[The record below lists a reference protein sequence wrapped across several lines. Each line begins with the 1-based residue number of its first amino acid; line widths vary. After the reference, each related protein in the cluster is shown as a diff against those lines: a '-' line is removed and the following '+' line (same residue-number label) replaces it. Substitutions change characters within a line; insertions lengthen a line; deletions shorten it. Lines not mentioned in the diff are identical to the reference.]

1 MAKINDK
8 FKRSTEEFK
17 NKVKSFMRSKPK
29 STPFRPIDTNSVSS
43 DINDSMKNSR
53 SFIDRFKFKDTSS
66 KSDVSDVGFD
76 QESLKRKDVLY
87 NTDMSGK
94 APRKMRRISD
104 SKDNTYSNLEGQQK
118 SLSGMYRNQSSM
130 LARFHAEKMAINT
143 KYQNESLK
151 YIKNISEQV
160 EQMNKMKN
168 SIQLEFYKNSTTTQ
182 SAILE
187 ELKTINKTLKTGFN
201 LNERGER
208 IVNKETDSLIKGLF
222 NGSGTI
228 RGKAKQLI
236 MQLVKG
242 EANNAGLGM
251 VTSMAS
257 IAPTMLQTMGG
268 IGGILTAGGKMVLDN
283 IFEGQASKSRFGRQA
298 ASLTKDPGKF
308 LEDMFTSMGLTE
320 RGLKG
325 WLGKRLGRKGE
336 KVTSAYDISKVL
348 YKDNKGRASFD
359 MAAHTA
365 LTRVITRSLANIESA
380 LSGKPAMFYN
390 YETNRFETIEE
401 ANRTIKNGYS
411 RDVQKEMDKLMK
423 SISSNQSIEVKNAV
437 GGGKHTET
445 KYGMWGELLKIKND
459 VNDANLKFVQNAIKM
474 RGPELGNF
482 LTKLIVFLSK
492 HTSAPEQIL
501 DSDIDIKLIMRAIY
515 GDKYN
520 DAPKEM
526 IDKFANAALSFKMF
540 IEALRDLPTKE
551 GQQVWDRLMKET
563 KDMNDNITRAMDQ
576 TFASAEGS
584 VAQWAAYT
592 YGEVVEEVKKNG
604 KTVTYMRGKSREELD
619 KEFYENKRDYDF
631 AKMSGMSIDISGI
644 TSDWELAER
653 LKDEYNRM
661 MGPLF
666 RGTSDKIKN
675 NLKRKVRELK
685 KVNHP
690 FTEYMEKFSNAYS
703 KMGDNIFN
711 YDDYKKLEGVNSYT
725 DLEEKT
731 KKPQFY
737 GYYISSSIDSA
748 KSIAKWHLEN
758 NPKAKGV
765 LGGVGTAAYGSLIAT
780 MAKNSGMTG
789 PIGSAIIGVG
799 AAATAV
805 FSGKMTKVMDVMT
818 TSLGDE
824 MMLDKNGNE
833 TNVTRRQA
841 MQEAFYRETLPK
853 GFGYNTGMKLGGWVR
868 NNIRFGP
875 ILGPIVGLG
884 TGFLLSKTS
893 SLAMKLVG
901 LFGKFG
907 KHLLN
912 GIGKKI
918 TGDEYSHWGDTVRD
932 LVREKLGL
940 APAGSEQFTMKE
952 VLKQAG
958 GGKKKSKFRNF
969 VETFT
974 GQRGSGSTSSDVVKK
989 PDIEARYKR
998 AREMYNLMKGPKNNP
1013 YGTTA
1018 DTNELG
1024 GEIKDPVSNVRES
1037 VAKTMSSVLSI
1048 RIQGGHLDAVGALG
1062 AIDAEAYKT
1071 KLSSI
1076 SKGVSDQLN
1085 KTAKGE
1091 DKRDT
1096 DVIKNNINFSINN
1109 AMSFMTND
1117 KEMKHNIEEQD
1128 KQEATEEENR
1138 ENIRKIAR
1146 GDNGKEKKKKK
1157 EKKKGKWWMGLGIA
1171 GLLFGGDAI
1180 KLGKKIVPQL
1190 FNSLIGMFFGNK
1202 EKGQK
1207 NILQKG
1213 VDLGKGAT
1221 KLGVKGALGAA
1232 KGFLNMYQKDA
1243 NGKVS
1248 TEGKI
1253 SAGIDL
1259 FKWFR
1264 DRHARKLTMGAA
1276 KGVFKAGKGIIG
1288 RIPVVGRTLK
1298 GLGFAGK
1305 YLGAKAAQRLGQDTE
1320 KFVFKVVGNTAENVA
1335 KESVE
1340 ATGKAILKNAKDAK
1354 KIGKITY
1361 WMLKALDSLEN
1372 LLFKIPGVKKF
1383 AEKIAKPL
1391 VDRVKEF
1398 MTKTVEKLAS
1408 KFVGESAEK
1417 AGKKGFMGAVKGAL
1431 SSGVVTAAINL
1442 GFIAWDA
1449 WQGAKKAKE
1458 FFAIDKDDKPTKI
1471 QQWACAITYGT
1482 LSLIECVPGAVIV
1495 TAVLSSIDSFMK
1507 ECCFFIYNC
1516 LNQLLTNL
1524 GVGDNAME
1532 VVEQKI
1538 LQNKQQDTSDN
1549 SNTKSAISKE
1559 TAMKM
1564 NEVQMNM
1571 QKEGRT
1577 PEEIHSELK
1586 RIAKEG
1592 GKGYTSPV
1600 TGKAVTNNAP
1610 NFVSQRSLPDVQVGK
1625 LHAQVDGCALAVM
1638 KMIAQSQN
1646 YNISDSVLISKMR
1659 EYTLA
1664 NKSVSVGFFKDFGAQ
1679 ITDKKDDI
1687 KNALNSGFV
1696 TMALLIRN
1704 KGYQHFIAVI
1714 AKDRYKVYVGDPLK
1728 DSWEIMSNNDHK
1740 LLTYAVA
1747 AGIFCGGVTSSLRV
1761 VTKGGRGV
1769 GGFGSKSKDISFT
1782 GVSNVAKVVPGMGAI
1797 TNIFNNGNMSGEE
1810 WYDDGSTNNNDS
1822 NTNSNTS
1829 NDTPVE
1835 GGMEIDVSKVK
1846 NSGGWSWKDLPA
1858 VSGKGYKNLKP
1869 LIDALSSRFGIPTTA
1884 IAALMAGESGLNPG
1898 LRPNGAGYAGL
1909 GQFRKDSWHAR
1920 INEYEGKLYGVPEI
1934 GAGGDLYDA
1943 RQSGTL
1949 YTMSMA
1955 HDALALSK
1963 KGIKPITAGHLH
1975 LGHML
1980 PTTIRNAEKL
1990 DTPIINLTGVT
2001 RSMILQNSP
2010 ITSKGYKKN
2019 SAESATLREGIAQD
2033 NRWLKERL
2041 AEHMGGNG
2049 GEQLYWGRGVY
2060 GGATIE
2066 RLKQVFTQSK
2076 WVEGR
2081 LKLPK
2086 NTACGLAVGLMIQ
2099 KLIYPTQESKFTPEE
2114 MHAWAKRSGAYDKN
2128 MGVSQHFFLRMGL
2141 KDLKLDQIAE
2151 SVHSGVKGK
2160 IILGELVYGKWK
2172 LQPGEIAVI
2181 GENGHWYIL
2190 MKPFSGPS
2198 QDSHAYIADPN
2209 AKSIERMSFWKKNVL
2224 IDYAVRVVNIGSIVN
2239 ILSGTSM
2246 HIKGMSGGYGDGTL
2260 VSNHTGKSQNG
2271 KVNDGSGSTVAD
2283 AAAAEI
2289 AGTSGDGGNNSSGG
2303 GAETKPNKGTST
2315 SFGGWFYKDKDGNI
2329 QQAFFGSLTKHVR
2342 PAGGGGG
2349 GSSNNSGGANGGVV
2363 TGATG
2368 AAFPNMKDTLN
2379 LPIIPALKLKD
2390 GDKPFEAAKNCVKA
2404 KKGDH
2409 YIGPGECKDYVA
2421 RALNKAGYPS
2431 TVFGSWRQGS
2441 QDRSAGR
2448 GLPGPDTNV
2457 DQYVGL
2463 PPDFGFTMISVQS
2476 PPQPGDVAIIWP
2488 FGKHQSGHVEMYC
2501 GPEAGAKQSGW
2512 VSDFDQRRNT
2522 PYSESNPNNG
2532 YGRRITMYRDSNYCA
2547 KPSGMSGGGPV
2558 ATNTTGTTPQKQNN
2572 NKTKPS
2578 GQGIGGDG
2586 NDTNL
2591 KDVTNRVANYYSK
2604 GSKSYNTSQV
2614 VSNTIKEV
2622 KKTPDTVIP
2631 GTVSSEKEKLGAN
2644 GRPIKDFHMVHDP
2657 KRNMNREMRDRMAKA
2672 KYDREMRKIQEGE
2685 HYKRWGVFDIM
2696 YKSKD
2701 DIVEKSLSTAS
2712 GFIQDIETK
2721 SPLLNALLK
2730 LSGSLVDN
2738 AVQTR
2743 NGTKALLAMAEQQTE
2758 VLEIQRDAT
2767 KDTSKSLEKVDK
2779 VNHTIFVNSQGK
2791 AMNAGEITE
2800 SFLKMFVTKTTD
2812 PKDENLFKQS

>member
-29 STPFRPIDTNSVSS
+29 SKPFRPIDTNSVSS

-66 KSDVSDVGFD
+66 KSDVSDIGID

-94 APRKMRRISD
+94 APRKMRRIASSD
-104 SKDNTYSNLEGQQK
+104 STYSNLEGQQK

-130 LARFHAEKMAINT
+130 MARFHSEKMAITT

-201 LNERGER
+201 LNEKGER
-208 IVNKETDSLIKGLF
+208 IVNKETESLIKGLF

-236 MQLVKG
+236 TQLAKG

-257 IAPTMLQTMGG
+257 LAPTMLQTMGG
-268 IGGILTAGGKMVLDN
+268 IGGLLTAGGKMVLDN
-283 IFEGQASKSRFGRQA
+283 MLEGQASKSRFGRQA

-325 WLGKRLGRKGE
+325 WLGKRLGRKGD
-336 KVTSAYDISKVL
+336 KITSAYDISKVL

-401 ANRTIKNGYS
+401 ANRAIKNGYS

-423 SISSNQSIEVKNAV
+423 SISSNQNIEVKNAV

-515 GDKYN
+515 GDKYY

-540 IEALRDLPTKE
+540 IEALRDLPTRE
-551 GQQVWDRLMKET
+551 GQQIWDRLMKET

-584 VAQWAAYT
+584 VAQWSAYT

-631 AKMSGMSIDISGI
+631 AKMSGMSIDISGV

-731 KKPQFY
+731 RKPQFY
-737 GYYISSSIDSA
+737 GYDISSSIDSA
-748 KSIAKWHLEN
+748 KNIAKWHLEN

-789 PIGSAIIGVG
+789 PIGSAILGVG

-824 MMLDKNGNE
+824 MMLDKDGNE

-853 GFGYNTGMKLGGWVR
+853 GVGYGAGMKLGGWIKR
-868 NNIRFGP
+868 NIRFGP
-875 ILGPIVGLG
+875 ILGPIVGLS

-912 GIGKKI
+912 GIGKKV
-918 TGDEYSHWGDTVRD
+918 TGDEYSNWGDTVRD

-940 APAGSEQFTMKE
+940 APAGSDQFTMKE
-952 VLKQAG
+952 VLKQAN
-958 GGKKKSKFRNF
+958 GGKKKSKLRNF

-974 GQRGSGSTSSDVVKK
+974 GQRGSGSTSSDIVKK

-998 AREMYNLMKGPKNNP
+998 AREMYNLMHGPKNNP
-1013 YGTTA
+1013 YGTTSS
-1018 DTNELG
+1018 TNELG
-1024 GEIKDPVSNVRES
+1024 GEIKDPLSNVSES
-1037 VAKTMSSVLSI
+1037 VAKTVSSVLNI
-1048 RIQGGHLDAVGALG
+1048 RIQGGHLDAVGAMG
-1062 AIDAEAYKT
+1062 EIDAEAYKT
-1071 KLSSI
+1071 KLGSI
-1076 SKGVSDQLN
+1076 SKGIYDQLN
-1085 KTAKGE
+1085 KTSKGA
-1091 DKRDT
+1091 DKKETDT
-1096 DVIKNNINFSINN
+1096 VKDNIKFSINN
-1109 AMSFMTND
+1109 AMSFVNND

-1138 ENIRKIAR
+1138 KNIEKIAR
-1146 GDNGKEKKKKK
+1146 GEGEEDKKSKKK
-1157 EKKKGKWWMGLGIA
+1157 EKKKGKGWLTLGLA

-1190 FNSLIGMFFGNK
+1190 FNGLIEMFFGNK
-1202 EKGQK
+1202 SKDKK

-1221 KLGVKGALGAA
+1221 NLGVKGTLGTA
-1232 KGFLNMYQKDA
+1232 KGFLNTYQKDA

-1248 TEGKI
+1248 TEGKV

-1264 DRHARKLTMGAA
+1264 DKNARKLTLGAA
-1276 KGVFKAGKGIIG
+1276 KGVFKAGKGLVG

-1298 GLGFAGK
+1298 GLSFAGK

-1320 KFVFKVVGNTAENVA
+1320 KFVIKVVGNTTEKVA

-1354 KIGKITY
+1354 KIGRITY

-1372 LLFKIPGVKKF
+1372 LIFKIPGVKKF

-1391 VDRVKEF
+1391 VDRIKDF
-1398 MTKTVEKLAS
+1398 MSKTVEKLAT
-1408 KFVGESAEK
+1408 KFVGETAEK

-1431 SSGVVTAAINL
+1431 TSGVVTAAINL

-1458 FFAIDKDDKPTKI
+1458 FFAIDQDDKPTKL

-1482 LSLIECVPGAVIV
+1482 MSLIECVPGAVIV

-1507 ECCFFIYNC
+1507 ECCFYIYNC

-1524 GVGDNAME
+1524 GAGDSAME

-1538 LQNKQQDTSDN
+1538 LQNQKQDTSDN

-1564 NEVQMNM
+1564 NDVQLQM

-1586 RIAKEG
+1586 RIAREG

-1646 YNISDSVLISKMR
+1646 YNISDNVLISKMR

-1714 AKDRYKVYVGDPLK
+1714 SKDRYKVYVGDPLK
-1728 DSWEIMSNNDHK
+1728 DSWEIMSNNDHR

-1747 AGIFCGGVTSSLRV
+1747 AGIFSGGVTSSLQV
-1761 VTKGGRGV
+1761 VKKGGRGV

-1782 GVSNVAKVVPGMGAI
+1782 GVNNVAKVVPGVGGM
-1797 TNIFNNGNMSGEE
+1797 TNIFNNGSGDSE
-1810 WYDDGSTNNNDS
+1810 WVDEGTSNNN
-1822 NTNSNTS
+1822 NSG
-1829 NDTPVE
+1829 DVPVS
-1835 GGMEIDVSKVK
+1835 GGLSFPASGIKD
-1846 NSGGWSWKDLPA
+1846 SGGWKWDSLPA
-1858 VSGKGYKNLKP
+1858 VSGRGYKAMKP
-1869 LIDALSSRFGIPTTA
+1869 LIDALSGRFGIPADAITA
-1884 IAALMAGESGLNPG
+1884 MMYLESGLD
-1898 LRPNGAGYAGL
+1898 PNARTGSYVGL
-1909 GQFRKDSWHAR
+1909 GQLNGVSWNATLR
-1920 INEYEGKLYGVPEI
+1920 ESMGGLKYNGAAYGVPAI
-1934 GAGGDLYDA
+1934 GAGGVLNDP
-1943 RQSGTL
+1943 RMNGTL
-1949 YTMSMA
+1949 FLARMA
-1955 HDALALSK
+1955 HDAKVL
-1963 KGIKPITAGHLH
+1963 AGHGASNISTGMLH
-1975 LGHML
+1975 MTHML
-1980 PTTIRNAEKL
+1980 PTSLNYIGRGNPNLMEMAGVKRSYIDGNAA
-1990 DTPIINLTGVT
+1990 LT
-2001 RSMILQNSP
+2001 
-2010 ITSKGYKKN
+2010 TSTGKRGGAALSLNDSISKFNQFHLKK
-2019 SAESATLREGIAQD
+2019 
-2033 NRWLKERL
+2033 L
-2041 AEHMGGNG
+2041 AEAKGGNG
-2049 GEQLYWGRGVY
+2049 GEQLYWGRGAY
-2060 GGATIE
+2060 GGATLE
-2066 RLKQVFTQSK
+2066 RLKKVFTSSS
-2076 WVEGR
+2076 WVESR
-2081 LKLPK
+2081 LQLPK

-2099 KLIYPTQESKFTPEE
+2099 KLVYPTQESKFTPEE

-2128 MGVSQHFFLRMGL
+2128 MGVSQHFFLQMGL
-2141 KDLKLDQIAE
+2141 KDLKLDKIAD
-2151 SVHSGVKGK
+2151 SVNSGVKGK

-2172 LQPGEIAVI
+2172 LQPGELAVI

-2190 MKPFSGPS
+2190 MKPFAGPNQS
-2198 QDSHAYIADPN
+2198 QNAYIADPN
-2209 AKSIERMSFWKKNVL
+2209 AKSVEPMSIWKKNRL

-2239 ILSGTSM
+2239 ILSGTGM
-2246 HIKGMSGGYGDGTL
+2246 HMKGMSGGYGDGTL
-2260 VSNHTGKSQNG
+2260 VSNNTGKSQNG

-2289 AGTSGDGGNNSSGG
+2289 AGDSSNSSVG

-2315 SFGGWFYKDKDGNI
+2315 YFGGWFYKDKEGNI
-2329 QQAFFGSLTKHVR
+2329 QQAFFGSLTKNVR
-2342 PAGGGGG
+2342 GAGSPSSG
-2349 GSSNNSGGANGGVV
+2349 GSNNGSPTN
-2363 TGATG
+2363 TG
-2368 AAFPNMKDTLN
+2368 AASAWMNEAERLVGKSADDPEIKPLVHGSSWCGYFVAHCLDKAGLGIGAFGSSQEPKSNNKFKKIDNPVYGCIIVWTNRGSGGDEDT
-2379 LPIIPALKLKD
+2379 PDSSRGHI
-2390 GDKPFEAAKNCVKA
+2390 GFYV
-2404 KKGDH
+2404 
-2409 YIGPGECKDYVA
+2409 GPGSSSDRPITISGNTWEKATNNGKPSVLKKE
-2421 RALNKAGYPS
+2421 RGLNTKRQ
-2431 TVFGSWRQGS
+2431 VFGGFYWPVGANASS
-2441 QDRSAGR
+2441 NSSNT
-2448 GLPGPDTNV
+2448 TN
-2457 DQYVGL
+2457 
-2463 PPDFGFTMISVQS
+2463 TN
-2476 PPQPGDVAIIWP
+2476 
-2488 FGKHQSGHVEMYC
+2488 SGTKE
-2501 GPEAGAKQSGW
+2501 K
-2512 VSDFDQRRNT
+2512 
-2522 PYSESNPNNG
+2522 PNGQG
-2532 YGRRITMYRDSNYCA
+2532 YG
-2547 KPSGMSGGGPV
+2547 
-2558 ATNTTGTTPQKQNN
+2558 
-2572 NKTKPS
+2572 
-2578 GQGIGGDG
+2578 GD
-2586 NDTNL
+2586 DTSL
-2591 KDVTNRVANYYSK
+2591 KDVTNKVTNYYSK

-2614 VSNTIKEV
+2614 IINTIKEI
-2622 KKTPDTVIP
+2622 KKTPDVVIP
-2631 GTVSSEKEKLGAN
+2631 GTVSSEKEKLGNN
-2644 GRPIKDFHMVHDP
+2644 GRPIKEFHMVHDP

-2672 KYDREMRKIQEGE
+2672 KYDREMRKIQEGA

-2696 YKSKD
+2696 YKNKD
-2701 DIVEKSLSTAS
+2701 DVVEKSLSTAS

-2721 SPLLNALLK
+2721 SPMLNALMK

-2743 NGTKALLAMAEQQTE
+2743 NGTKELLAMAEQQTA

-2767 KDTSKSLEKVDK
+2767 KDTSKSLEKKDNVE
-2779 VNHTIFVNSQGK
+2779 HTIFVNNQGK
-2791 AMNAGEITE
+2791 AMTAGEVTE
-2800 SFLKMFVTKTTD
+2800 SFLKMFVTQTTD
-2812 PKDENLFKQS
+2812 PKDEKLFNQP

>member
-104 SKDNTYSNLEGQQK
+104 SNDSTYSNLEGQQK

-130 LARFHAEKMAINT
+130 MARFHAEKMAINT

-201 LNERGER
+201 LNEKGER
-208 IVNKETDSLIKGLF
+208 VVNKETDSLIKGLF

-251 VTSMAS
+251 VTTMAS

-268 IGGILTAGGKMVLDN
+268 IGGLLTAGGKMVLDN
-283 IFEGQASKSRFGRQA
+283 MFEGQASKSRFGRQA
-298 ASLTKDPGKF
+298 ASFTKDPGKF

-325 WLGKRLGRKGE
+325 WLGKRLGRKGD
-336 KVTSAYDISKVL
+336 KITSAYDISKVL
-348 YKDNKGRASFD
+348 HKDNKGRASFD
-359 MAAHTA
+359 MSAHTA

-423 SISSNQSIEVKNAV
+423 SISSNQNIEVKNAV
-437 GGGKHTET
+437 GGGTHTET

-619 KEFYENKRDYDF
+619 KEFYENKREYDF

-725 DLEEKT
+725 DLEEKF

-737 GYYISSSIDSA
+737 GYDISSSIDSA
-748 KSIAKWHLEN
+748 KNIAKWHLEN
-758 NPKAKGV
+758 NPKAKGI

-789 PIGSAIIGVG
+789 PIGSAILGVG

-824 MMLDKNGNE
+824 MMLDKDGNE

-853 GFGYNTGMKLGGWVR
+853 GVGYGAGMKIGGWVR
-868 NNIRFGP
+868 RNVRFGP
-875 ILGPIVGLG
+875 ILGPIVGLS

-912 GIGKKI
+912 GIGKKV

-940 APAGSEQFTMKE
+940 APAGSDQFTMKE
-952 VLKQAG
+952 VLRQAG
-958 GGKKKSKFRNF
+958 GGEKKSKFRNF

-974 GQRGSGSTSSDVVKK
+974 GQRGSGSTSPDVVKK

-1024 GEIKDPVSNVRES
+1024 GEIKDPITNVSES
-1037 VAKTMSSVLSI
+1037 VAKTMSSILSI
-1048 RIQGGHLDAVGALG
+1048 RIQGGHLDAVGAMG

-1071 KLSSI
+1071 KLGSI
-1076 SKGVSDQLN
+1076 SKGISDQLN
-1085 KTAKGE
+1085 KTAKGA
-1091 DKRDT
+1091 DKRETDT
-1096 DVIKNNINFSINN
+1096 VKANINFSIGN

-1117 KEMKHNIEEQD
+1117 KAMKHNVEEQD

-1138 ENIRKIAR
+1138 KNIEKIAR
-1146 GDNGKEKKKKK
+1146 GEGDEDKKKKK
-1157 EKKKGKWWMGLGIA
+1157 KKKKGKGWLTLGLA

-1190 FNSLIGMFFGNK
+1190 FNGLVEMIFGNK
-1202 EKGQK
+1202 DKGKK

-1213 VDLGKGAT
+1213 VDLGKGAVN
-1221 KLGVKGALGAA
+1221 LGAKGAMGVA
-1232 KGFLNMYQKDA
+1232 KGYLNMYQKDA

-1248 TEGKI
+1248 TEGKV

-1264 DRHARKLTMGAA
+1264 DKSARKLTMGAA
-1276 KGVFKAGKGIIG
+1276 KGVFKAGKGIVG

-1320 KFVFKVVGNTAENVA
+1320 KFVIKVVGKTGEKTAKA
-1335 KESVE
+1335 SVE
-1340 ATGKAILKNAKDAK
+1340 ATGKAILKNAKDTK

-1372 LLFKIPGVKKF
+1372 LLFKIPGVKKV
-1383 AEKIAKPL
+1383 AEKVAKPL
-1391 VDRVKEF
+1391 VDNIKKF

-1408 KFVGESAEK
+1408 KFTGEAAKK
-1417 AGKKGFMGAVKGAL
+1417 AGKKGIIGTIKGVL
-1431 SSGVVTAAINL
+1431 TSGVVTAAINL

-1449 WQGAKKAKE
+1449 WQGAKKAKD
-1458 FFAIDKDDKPTKI
+1458 FFGIDKDDKPTDLQK
-1471 QQWACAITYGT
+1471 WACAITYGVM
-1482 LSLIECVPGAVIV
+1482 SLIECIPGCVIV
-1495 TAVLSSIDSFMK
+1495 TAVLSAIDSFMK

-1516 LNQLLTNL
+1516 LNQMLTNI
-1524 GVGDNAME
+1524 GKGDDAME
-1532 VVEQKI
+1532 IVEQKI
-1538 LQNKQQDTSDN
+1538 LQNQKQDTSDK

-1564 NEVQMNM
+1564 NEVQMKM
-1571 QKEGRT
+1571 QKEGRK

-1600 TGKAVTNNAP
+1600 TGKAVTNNTP

-1646 YNISDSVLISKMR
+1646 YNISDNVLISKMR
-1659 EYTLA
+1659 EFTLA

-1679 ITDKKDDI
+1679 ITDRKDDI

-1714 AKDRYKVYVGDPLK
+1714 SKDRYKVYVGDPLK

-1747 AGIFCGGVTSSLRV
+1747 AGIFSGGVTSSLKV

-1769 GGFGSKSKDISFT
+1769 GGFGSKSKDVSFT
-1782 GVSNVAKVVPGMGAI
+1782 GTSNVARVAPGVGAM
-1797 TNIFNNGNMSGEE
+1797 TNIFNNGSAEGE
-1810 WYDDGSTNNNDS
+1810 WYNDS
-1822 NTNSNTS
+1822 SSNNSDTNTNSDTS
-1829 NDTPVE
+1829 NNTPVE

-1858 VSGKGYKNLKP
+1858 VSGKGYTNLKP

-1898 LRPNGAGYAGL
+1898 LRPNGAGYTGL

-1920 INEYEGKLYGVPEI
+1920 IHEYEGKLYGVPEI

-1963 KGIKPITAGHLH
+1963 KGIKPVTAGHLH

-1990 DTPIINLTGVT
+1990 DTPLINLTGVT
-2001 RSMILQNSP
+2001 RAMIVQNSP
-2010 ITSKGYKKN
+2010 ITSKGYKKK
-2019 SAESATLREGIAQD
+2019 SGESATLRESIAQD

-2049 GEQLYWGRGVY
+2049 GGPLYWGRGPF
-2060 GGATIE
+2060 GGATID
-2066 RLKQVFTQSK
+2066 RLWKVFTESS

-2086 NTACGLAVGLMIQ
+2086 DTACGLAVGLMIQ
-2099 KLIYPTQESKFTPEE
+2099 KLVYPTQESKFTPEE
-2114 MHAWAKRSGAYDKN
+2114 MHAWAKRSGAYNKN
-2128 MGVSQHFFLRMGL
+2128 MGVTQHFFLQMGL
-2141 KDLKLDQIAE
+2141 RDLKLDQIAKDLNRK
-2151 SVHSGVKGK
+2151 SGK
-2160 IILGELVYGKWK
+2160 ITLGDLVYGKWK
-2172 LQPGEIAVI
+2172 LVPGEIAVI
-2181 GENGHWYIL
+2181 GEKGHWYIL
-2190 MKPFSGPS
+2190 MKPLAGPN
-2198 QDSHAYIADPN
+2198 QDSNAYTADPN
-2209 AKSIERMSFWKKNVL
+2209 VKKGIKPMSIWRKGTE
-2224 IDYAVRVVNIGSIVN
+2224 IDYAVRIDSVGRVVN
-2239 ILSGTSM
+2239 ILSGSPM

-2260 VSNHTGKSQNG
+2260 VSNKTGISQDG
-2271 KVNDGSGSTVAD
+2271 KINDGSGSTVF
-2283 AAAAEI
+2283 
-2289 AGTSGDGGNNSSGG
+2289 DGYDNANGNNSGG
-2303 GAETKPNKGTST
+2303 GVETKPNRGTST
-2315 SFGGWFYKDKDGNI
+2315 SFGGWFYKDKEGNV
-2329 QQAFFGSLTKHVR
+2329 QQAFFGNLSKNVR
-2342 PAGGGGG
+2342 GAGSPSSGGGGNNGSTPTNTGAASAWMNEAERLVGKSADDPEIKPLTHGTSWCGYFVAHCLDKAGLGIGAFGSSQEPKNNSKFKKIDKPLFGCIIVWTNRGSG
-2349 GSSNNSGGANGGVV
+2349 GDDDTPNSNRGHIGFYVGPGSSPDRPITISGNTWERATNNGKPSVLKKERGLNTKRQVFGGFYWPVGAKESSGSSSNNTTTTKSQDEKKSNGSGG
-2363 TGATG
+2363 
-2368 AAFPNMKDTLN
+2368 
-2379 LPIIPALKLKD
+2379 
-2390 GDKPFEAAKNCVKA
+2390 
-2404 KKGDH
+2404 
-2409 YIGPGECKDYVA
+2409 Y
-2421 RALNKAGYPS
+2421 
-2431 TVFGSWRQGS
+2431 
-2441 QDRSAGR
+2441 
-2448 GLPGPDTNV
+2448 
-2457 DQYVGL
+2457 
-2463 PPDFGFTMISVQS
+2463 
-2476 PPQPGDVAIIWP
+2476 
-2488 FGKHQSGHVEMYC
+2488 
-2501 GPEAGAKQSGW
+2501 
-2512 VSDFDQRRNT
+2512 
-2522 PYSESNPNNG
+2522 
-2532 YGRRITMYRDSNYCA
+2532 
-2547 KPSGMSGGGPV
+2547 
-2558 ATNTTGTTPQKQNN
+2558 
-2572 NKTKPS
+2572 
-2578 GQGIGGDG
+2578 GGD
-2586 NDTNL
+2586 DTTL

-2604 GSKSYNTSQV
+2604 GSKTYNTSQV

-2622 KKTPDTVIP
+2622 KSTPDTVIP

-2644 GRPIKDFHMVHDP
+2644 GRPIKEFHMVHDP

-2672 KYDREMRKIQEGE
+2672 KYDREMRKIQEGA

-2701 DIVEKSLSTAS
+2701 DVVEKSLSTAS
-2712 GFIQDIETK
+2712 GFIQNIETK

-2730 LSGSLVDN
+2730 LCGSLVDN

-2743 NGTKALLAMAEQQTE
+2743 NGTKAMLAMAEQQTE

-2767 KDTSKSLEKVDK
+2767 EDTSEALEKVEK
-2779 VNHTIFVNSQGK
+2779 VNHTIFINSQGK
-2791 AMNAGEITE
+2791 AMNAGEVTE
-2800 SFLKMFVTKTTD
+2800 SFLKMFVTQTTD
-2812 PKDENLFKQS
+2812 PKDENLFNQS